1 MKAKKLLIFS
11 LVVLTVAGLVGLANA
26 GNPEKTGTAGAQE
39 LLIPVG
45 ARGTALGGACLA
57 YITGVDAL
65 YWNPAGIANTNQSVE
80 SSFSYM
86 NYIADL
92 NLTNLAVA
100 TKLGF
105 GSLAFSFQSI
115 GFGDIEQTTEGAPD
129 GNGIMFSPTYFTMT
143 GAFSRAMT
151 DRIYAGVAVKMI
163 SEKIMGMG
171 ATGVAFDMGV
181 QYLTGM
187 GLKLGVAMKNYGS
200 NIKFSGGD
208 TERPVFLPGTEP
220 ETPAHRLAFPTQS
233 SELPSMFELGA
244 SYEIKPM
251 EDASVTFMANFR
263 NNNFGN
269 DEYLGGAELIYNDM
283 FFVRGGY
290 SYGGNQQKYV
300 GKSNY
305 IYGPTFGAG
314 FKYKLTG
321 NTTIALD
328 FAYRTTEF
336 FTNNTIFSVKLGF

>member
-11 LVVLTVAGLVGLANA
+11 LVVLTVAGLVGLASA

-57 YITGVDAL
+57 SITGVDAL

-86 NYIADL
+86 NYIADI
-92 NLTNLAVA
+92 NITNLAVA

-115 GFGDIEQTTEGAPD
+115 GFGDIEQTTEDAPD
-129 GNGIMFSPTYFTMT
+129 GNGIMFSPTYFTLS

-151 DRIYAGVAVKMI
+151 DRIYAGVTVKMI

-171 ATGVAFDMGV
+171 ATAVAFDMGV

-187 GLKLGVAMKNYGS
+187 GIKIGVAMKNYGS
-200 NIKFSGGD
+200 TITFSGGD
-208 TERPVFLPGTEP
+208 TERLVYLPDTEP
-220 ETPAHRLAFPTQS
+220 QTPPHRLAFPTQS
-233 SELPSMFELGA
+233 AELPSMFELGVAYELKPVENA
-244 SYEIKPM
+244 SLT
-251 EDASVTFMANFR
+251 VMANFR
-263 NNNFGN
+263 NHNFGN
-269 DEYLGGAELIYNDM
+269 DEYLGGAELVYNDM
-283 FFVRGGY
+283 IFLRGGY
-290 SYGGNQQKYV
+290 SYENNQREYLGAKD
-300 GKSNY
+300 Y

-321 NTTIALD
+321 NTNIAVD
-328 FAYRTTEF
+328 FAYRTTDF
-336 FTNNTIFSVKLGF
+336 FSNSTIFTVKLGF